1 MSVKKSCNFQCFYKV
16 EDETFTTVS
25 VPTETAVY
33 CHRGILDFECI
44 GTFSYY
50 DFSKIVYFE
59 VALHIFKTEPRD

>member
-1 MSVKKSCNFQCFYKV
+1 MLVKKSYNFQYFYKV
-16 EDETFTTVS
+16 EDETFTT
-25 VPTETAVY
+25 VY